1 MKHTK
6 AYIQFVCCY
15 LFFNHVS
22 LTSFI
27 VCMEIFSLKINN
39 VKSLKLH
46 KVNYLSICFYET
58 IGFIVTYTKIS
69 FNPINLL
76 TFKIL
81 KNVFI
86 FINFISHYILLS
98 CVLYWNVRICNRN
111 FFALYFLLIQK
122 FYITFI
128 KTAFFDLMAP
138 MQYHTIYTFLS
149 THRLVKF
156 SLS

>member
-15 LFFNHVS
+15 LFFNHVT
-22 LTSFI
+22 LPSFI

-39 VKSLKLH
+39 VKNLKLH

-86 FINFISHYILLS
+86 FINFISHYIVLS
-98 CVLYWNVRICNRN
+98 CVLY
-111 FFALYFLLIQK
+111 
-122 FYITFI
+122 
-128 KTAFFDLMAP
+128 
-138 MQYHTIYTFLS
+138 
-149 THRLVKF
+149 
-156 SLS
+156 